1 MVPDLH
7 SYGVTM
13 KKPTTKC
20 LLAGSFDPITLAHG
34 ALVYEA
40 SRMFD
45 EIDVVIAVNPAK
57 KYLLGSQ
64 RQPLVE
70 SVIASMGI
78 KGTPI
83 RVHCMEG
90 RFLAHFARELGST
103 HRVCG
108 LRDSVDFVY
117 EEKAST
123 FNHKLYPQL
132 QPVYLTL
139 PGMADVSSSAVKE
152 AFGLEG
158 WEEVVAPYVHPLVLD
173 ALRRRHLADIQLQQA
188 A

>member
-1 MVPDLH
+1 
-7 SYGVTM
+7 M

-20 LLAGSFDPITLAHG
+20 LFAGSFDPFTLGHG

-45 EIDVVIAVNPAK
+45 EVDVVIAVNPAK
-57 KYLLGSQ
+57 KYLLGAQ

-70 SVIASMGI
+70 AVIASMGI
-78 KGTPI
+78 KGTPV
-83 RVHCMEG
+83 RVHSMEG

-103 HRVCG
+103 HRLCG

-117 EEKAST
+117 EEKASA

-132 QPVYLTL
+132 QTVYLTL

-158 WEEVVAPYVHPLVLD
+158 WEDVVAPSVHPLVLD
-173 ALRRRHLADIQLQQA
+173 ALRRRHLANSQLQQA